1 MPIWRDMPA
10 ATVLPELVRCHKQGR
25 PRALT
30 AACTASRY
38 AIRAVLQQARQD
50 GAPALIESTASQV
63 NPSGG
68 YSGWTPDAFG
78 RRVRQMAEAAGL
90 PRHRL
95 LLGADHLGPYPWR
108 DGRAAEALS
117 RAMELAA
124 ACVAAGY
131 RKIHLDTSA
140 PCVDDPR
147 EPDGSLP
154 LELICRRSAILCRVA
169 EETAHA
175 RRMAP
180 PWYVIGSDVPLPG
193 GQNGQSVLAPV
204 SGAPQARDTVMACR
218 RAFEAAGLEKAWQRV
233 VALVVNTGADFAPQ
247 MVHPYAAERMK
258 PLVAYI
264 RQEERLVFEA
274 HSTDF
279 QTPAALS
286 RMVADQC
293 GILKVGPALT
303 YAMREALFGLAAVEE
318 EFLAHRRG
326 VTLSRLA
333 ETMERLML
341 ADPRYWQAY
350 YRGSAAE
357 LKRLRRQAFSDR
369 IRYYWARPEAE
380 AALQR
385 LMANLRRHPPPAVLF
400 RKHLPEAAA
409 YPEGPSHPWD
419 PENLV
424 LERIAAVM
432 AVYNQVGHAFPA

>member
-1 MPIWRDMPA
+1 MPRWRDMPA
-10 ATVLPELVRCHKQGR
+10 ATVLPEVVRRHKQGR
-25 PRALT
+25 PCALT
-30 AACTASRY
+30 AACTASPY
-38 AIRAVLQQARQD
+38 AVRAVLQQARRD

-63 NPSGG
+63 NLSGG
-68 YSGWTPDAFG
+68 YAGWTPAAFG
-78 RRVRQMAEAAGL
+78 RRVRQLAEAAGL
-90 PRHRL
+90 PGHRL

-108 DGRAAEALS
+108 GENAGDALS

-131 RKIHLDTSA
+131 QKIHLDTSS
-140 PCVDDPR
+140 PCVGDPR

-154 LELICRRSAILCRVA
+154 LALICGRSAALCRVA
-169 EETAHA
+169 EETAHDQ
-175 RRMAP
+175 RVAP

-193 GQNGQSVLAPV
+193 GQDGQTALAPV
-204 SGAPQARDTVMACR
+204 SGAVHVRDTVAACR
-218 RAFEAAGLEKAWQRV
+218 QAFEAAGLEKAWQRV

-247 MVHPYAAERMK
+247 VIHPYDAERMQ

-264 RQEERLVFEA
+264 RQEDRLVFEA

-303 YAMREALFGLAAVEE
+303 YAMREALFGLAAIEE
-318 EFLAHRRG
+318 ELLADHKG
-326 VTLSRLA
+326 VTLSHLP

-341 ADPRYWQAY
+341 ADSRYWQAY

-369 IRYYWARPEAE
+369 IRYYWAWPEAK

-385 LMANLRRHPPPAVLF
+385 LLANLRQYPPPAALLG
-400 RKHLPEAAA
+400 KHLPEAAGH
-409 YPEGPSHPWD
+409 PDGTSHPWD
-419 PENLV
+419 PEDVV

-432 AVYNQVGHAFPA
+432 AVYNQVGNAFSA